1 MIYRVLKEDIQPN
14 NNANN
19 QNNNRNGSQNN
30 IVQPTTQQQNN
41 NLANKNVTNKGN
53 LKAPN
58 RHIDPVQT
66 VSPALTAKANAIK
79 KAEDNLEKARTS
91 YDQSYKKAEELKNKQ
106 DADKAKKPVAEMFI
120 SKIKFI

>member
-30 IVQPTTQQQNN
+30 IVQPTTQQNN

-58 RHIDPVQT
+58 RHIDPIQT

-106 DADKAKKPVAEMFI
+106 DSDKAKKPVAEMFI
-120 SKIKFI
+120 SKVKLI

>member
-58 RHIDPVQT
+58 KHIDPIQT

>member
-19 QNNNRNGSQNN
+19 QNNNQNGSQNN

-106 DADKAKKPVAEMFI
+106 DADKAKKTVAEMFI